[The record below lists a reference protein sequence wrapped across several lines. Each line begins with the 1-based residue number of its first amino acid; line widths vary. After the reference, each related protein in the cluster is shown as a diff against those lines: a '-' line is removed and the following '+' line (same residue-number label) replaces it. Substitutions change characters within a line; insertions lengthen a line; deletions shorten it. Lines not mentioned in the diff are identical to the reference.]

1 MQVMFVLIGASL
13 LVAIVFVVAF
23 IWSVRRGQYDDLH
36 TPSVRMLF
44 DDHPVQ
50 EKIDTTHMKES

>member
-13 LVAIVFVVAF
+13 LVAIIFVVAF

-44 DDHPVQ
+44 DDHSGQ
-50 EKIDTTHMKES
+50 EKIDTNHMKES

>member
-13 LVAIVFVVAF
+13 LVAVIFVVAF

-44 DDHPVQ
+44 DDQSSQ
-50 EKIDTTHMKES
+50 EHRETNHIKES

>member
-13 LVAIVFVVAF
+13 LVAVGFVIAF
-23 IWSVRRGQYDDLH
+23 IWSVRHGQYDDLH

-44 DDHPVQ
+44 EDNPGQ
-50 EKIDTTHMKES
+50 ETIDTTHMKES

>member
-13 LVAIVFVVAF
+13 LVAILFVVAF

-44 DDHPVQ
+44 EDTPVQ
-50 EKIDTTHMKES
+50 EKIETTHMKES

>member
-13 LVAIVFVVAF
+13 LVAIIFVVAF

-44 DDHPVQ
+44 DDQ
-50 EKIDTTHMKES
+50 SEQKNIETNHMKES